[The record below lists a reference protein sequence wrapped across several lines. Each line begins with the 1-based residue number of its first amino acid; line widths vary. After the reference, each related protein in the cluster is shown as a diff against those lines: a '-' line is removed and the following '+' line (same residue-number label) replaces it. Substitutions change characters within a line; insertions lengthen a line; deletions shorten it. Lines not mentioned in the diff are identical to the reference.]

1 MKKFIR
7 SVVLASGLLAMS
19 SAYAGSFSPIIDAP
33 VLTIS
38 AELICKTKSVKDKTQ
53 GFVAASGN
61 YAVAYNG
68 AIVARE
74 TLSEVIAHNPSWLA
88 STGAPSPIAIPC
100 TAAVAEIQRYVF
112 GMVAINAMALDTGSL
127 IALLTNIK
135 TGNPTVTHL
144 SDDSIVYTWVMAV
157 VIPS

>member
-1 MKKFIR
+1 M
-7 SVVLASGLLAMS
+7 G

-33 VLTIS
+33 VLTVS
-38 AELICKTKSVKDKTQ
+38 AELICKAKSIKDKTQ

-88 STGAPSPIAIPC
+88 STGAPSSIAIPC

-112 GMVAINAMALDTGSL
+112 GMVAMNLMSGITMDPASL
-127 IALLTNIK
+127 VALLTNIK